1 MKNSNEPNRTR
12 RSLLNCLFWAVPV
25 SLMFPALVLAA
36 SITLTKGAKTNGYE
50 VKGTSGG
57 WYLYAKG
64 THPEKG
70 AHLNGTYEITVC
82 LKDGTTVTEKVEFTD
97 GNSKGVKIGGRN
109 SAEPEIKEVTVDV
122 P

>member
-1 MKNSNEPNRTR
+1 MKHTTQPDHTR
-12 RSLLNCLFWAVPV
+12 RFLLNCLFGAVP
-25 SLMFPALVLAA
+25 LGLLFPALVLAA
-36 SITLTKGAKTNGYE
+36 TITLTKGARTNGYE

-57 WYLYAKG
+57 WYVYAKG
-64 THPEKG
+64 AHPEKG
-70 AHLNGTYEITVC
+70 AVLNGTYEITVC

-109 SAEPEIKEVTVDV
+109 TAEPEIKEVTVDV